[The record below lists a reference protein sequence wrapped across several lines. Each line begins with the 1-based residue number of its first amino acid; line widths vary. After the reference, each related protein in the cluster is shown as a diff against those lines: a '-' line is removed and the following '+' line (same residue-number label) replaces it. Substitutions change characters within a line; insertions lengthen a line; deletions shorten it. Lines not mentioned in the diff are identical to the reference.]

1 MLVGCLKKSGTFQ
14 RVHWTHCTGAC
25 CQLSTGP
32 HVHAGVSGADNDA
45 HTQLAATTRCHRMSL
60 PAASLRPRNRAE
72 GSQETYSES
81 ELSARVEWHVS
92 TCGGGRSW
100 PAATSR
106 RHGAWSAWHAWRA
119 QAAAS
124 MGSRIPLGTT
134 TQLRRKWN
142 SDRGRLELERP
153 PRTQARAK
161 RSLSLQLRLHLR
173 RT

>member
-1 MLVGCLKKSGTFQ
+1 MGKGPEDLHSESCAIARARKKQPKTLVLQSTSTAVLVGCLKKSGTFQ

-72 GSQETYSES
+72 GSQETYGEN

-92 TCGGGRSW
+92 TCSGGRSW

-124 MGSRIPLGTT
+124 MG
-134 TQLRRKWN
+134 
-142 SDRGRLELERP
+142 
-153 PRTQARAK
+153 
-161 RSLSLQLRLHLR
+161 
-173 RT
+173 